1 MRLRQFGNTDIE
13 LSEVTFG
20 TMRYVKGVYDGGDEA
35 EGKRAL
41 EEALASGVNTIHSSY
56 EYNTR
61 WATGAVLK
69 NHPKRLDV
77 HHIIKV
83 PVPDFEDSSFDET
96 KFRRIVEDALR
107 ELHAERISIVQHL
120 QRGVDRK
127 TLNAGGGDTVRLA
140 ALPVINERIQAVFAK
155 LYEEGKV
162 GALACFP
169 YTRGFAD
176 AAIRS
181 GVFQG
186 LIAYFSLVET
196 ELVPLFDE
204 MRAKGMSFATM
215 RSFLEGLLTDKRAR
229 RADLPADD
237 PMRRPEWDGPY
248 SRFERIQDAVG
259 AEVKSWSAMAVK
271 FALSDPLFPTVI
283 LSMNT
288 VKQVR
293 AALQAA
299 NGNYP
304 GPDFIRR
311 VQHLN
316 AAA

>member
-1 MRLRQFGNTDIE
+1 MNYRRFGKTDIE

-20 TMRYVKGVYDGGDEA
+20 TMRYVKGVYESGDEV

-41 EEALASGVNTIHSSY
+41 EEALASGVNAIHSSY

-69 NHPKRLDV
+69 HHPERLDV

-127 TLNAGGGDTVRLA
+127 TLNAGGGDAVRLA
-140 ALPVINERIQAVFAK
+140 AMPDVTDRLKAIFEK
-155 LYEEGKV
+155 LRAEGKV

-169 YTRGFAD
+169 YTPGFART
-176 AAIRS
+176 AIQC
-181 GVFQG
+181 GLFQG

-196 ELVPLFDE
+196 ELVSLFDE

-215 RSFLEGLLTDKRAR
+215 RSFLEGLLTDRRAR
-229 RADLPADD
+229 RTELAADD
-237 PMRRPEWDGPY
+237 PMRQPEWDGPY
-248 SRFERIQDAVG
+248 RRFERIQEAIG
-259 AEVKSWSAMAVK
+259 SEVQSWSAMAVK

-293 AALQAA
+293 AVLQAA
-299 NGNYP
+299 DGNYP

-311 VQHLN
+311 VQRLN
-316 AAA
+316 EAA